1 MKFTIS
7 MEEQLSRWDGI
18 EEMVA
23 IASAGSFSAAAKTL
37 GLSPAHMSRA
47 IARLEA
53 TIQAPVFLRTTRK
66 VHLTDTGK
74 ALLDQ
79 FRRILDERN
88 DALDSASSLGEPRGA
103 LRITCSTALG
113 ERFVAPI
120 VRRYAED
127 HASLRVSIQLSNHL
141 VDLIA
146 EGYDL
151 AIRTGQLADSRLTTT
166 KIASRRLFLAAAP
179 SYLSTHGAPED
190 LESLVDHQCL
200 IGTASTWHF
209 LHDGREVT
217 LRPSG
222 RWQCNSG
229 AAVADAA
236 VAGLGICQLPE
247 FYVTRFF
254 EEGSLVPLLEGNR
267 PEDEPVWAVY
277 PQRRHLTPKVRLLV
291 EMLRRDLG
299 RAMCGGLTL

>member
-1 MKFTIS
+1 MN
-7 MEEQLSRWDGI
+7 RWDGI

-23 IASAGSFSAAAKTL
+23 IASAGSFSGAAKAL
-37 GLSPAHMSRA
+37 GLSNAHISRA

-74 ALLDQ
+74 ALLEQ
-79 FRRILDERN
+79 FRRIIEERD
-88 DALDSASSLGEPRGA
+88 DALDSASSLGEPRGS
-103 LRITCSTALG
+103 LRITCSTAIG

-120 VRRYAED
+120 VRRYAER
-127 HASLRVSIQLSNHL
+127 HPELRVALQLSNHL

-151 AIRTGQLADSRLTTT
+151 AIRTGHLADSRLTATR
-166 KIASRRLFLAAAP
+166 IASRRLFLCASP
-179 SYLSTHGAPED
+179 TYLSRRARPENLGD
-190 LESLVDHQCL
+190 LINHDCLV
-200 IGTASTWHF
+200 GTASTWHF
-209 LHDGREVT
+209 ADEGRDIT
-217 LRPSG
+217 LRPLG

-229 AAVADAA
+229 GAVADAA

-247 FYVTRFF
+247 FYVARLL
-254 EEGSLVPLLEGNR
+254 EEGSLVPLLEPFR

-291 EMLRRDLG
+291 EILRRDLG
-299 RAMCGGLTL
+299 DAMSGKNRR